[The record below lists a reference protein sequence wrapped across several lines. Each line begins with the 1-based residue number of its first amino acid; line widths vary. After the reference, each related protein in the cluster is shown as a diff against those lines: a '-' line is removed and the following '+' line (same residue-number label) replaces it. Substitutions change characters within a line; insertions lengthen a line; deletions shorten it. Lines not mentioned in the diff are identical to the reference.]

1 MAEITTASGLV
12 YEDTVVGEGAEAK
25 AGQQVRVHYT
35 GWLTNGSKFDSSK
48 DRNEPFAFALGAGRV
63 IKGWDE
69 GVQGMRTGTNAIS
82 ASTTD
87 IARRTEQQQRDDM
100 RLLPFGPVFEK
111 MEEAGAKISELPAAE
126 RKRWADTL
134 PPIAKTW
141 AADLQAK
148 GLPADEVLKGYVE
161 GLKKSGADLPR
172 DWSAK

>member
-1 MAEITTASGLV
+1 
-12 YEDTVVGEGAEAK
+12 
-25 AGQQVRVHYT
+25 
-35 GWLTNGSKFDSSK
+35 
-48 DRNEPFAFALGAGRV
+48 
-63 IKGWDE
+63 
-69 GVQGMRTGTNAIS
+69 
-82 ASTTD
+82 
-87 IARRTEQQQRDDM
+87 
-100 RLLPFGPVFEK
+100 